1 MAHFSYRIT
10 IATQMGIKHTGS
22 WNWTGKHVTRERH
35 THAERE
41 RERERERARDKL
53 TAFLF
58 LKTSPAPNTRTT
70 SCLGKTPPSS
80 ATYMCE
86 CEDRYF
92 LLP

>member
-41 RERERERARDKL
+41 REREREVLFSFWSHIVTDSDLAPVNSRTVRQHRL
-53 TAFLF
+53 SGLSRFIVFL
-58 LKTSPAPNTRTT
+58 
-70 SCLGKTPPSS
+70 
-80 ATYMCE
+80 
-86 CEDRYF
+86 
-92 LLP
+92 